1 VAPEQQAQVPS
12 TLPTTAPAASQHGSP
27 ASARTAR
34 DRRSVRRCRSSPARR
49 SSSARRPAMRYADLI
64 VPEGLV
70 RHALGRVSY
79 ALEAGGKALEVMG

>member
-1 VAPEQQAQVPS
+1 
-12 TLPTTAPAASQHGSP
+12 
-27 ASARTAR
+27 
-34 DRRSVRRCRSSPARR
+34 
-49 SSSARRPAMRYADLI
+49 MRYADLI